1 MQAGD
6 QSWRWGDQGGA
17 RAKKARPEVAIDSS
31 RSVFVRNLPF
41 SATEDDLEAFFS
53 KAGAVVRPP
62 SQLL

>member
-6 QSWRWGDQGGA
+6 QSWRWGAQGST
-17 RAKKARPEVAIDSS
+17 KKQKAHAEVAVDSS

-53 KAGAVVRPP
+53 KAGTVVRAVR
-62 SQLL
+62 QTW